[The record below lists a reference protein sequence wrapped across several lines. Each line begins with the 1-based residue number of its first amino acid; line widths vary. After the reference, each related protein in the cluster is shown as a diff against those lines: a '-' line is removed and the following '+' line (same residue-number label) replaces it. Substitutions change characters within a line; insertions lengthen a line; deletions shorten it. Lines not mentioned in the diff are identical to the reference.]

1 MNINPCLLVQQAEEL
16 VGRSGAN
23 DLREYFSHKSV
34 ERLRIL
40 SEVAALENSL
50 GIGQVVLAQLEI

>member
-1 MNINPCLLVQQAEEL
+1 MQQAEEL

-23 DLREYFSHKSV
+23 VLREYFSHKSV

-50 GIGQVVLAQLEI
+50 RIGQVVLAQLEI